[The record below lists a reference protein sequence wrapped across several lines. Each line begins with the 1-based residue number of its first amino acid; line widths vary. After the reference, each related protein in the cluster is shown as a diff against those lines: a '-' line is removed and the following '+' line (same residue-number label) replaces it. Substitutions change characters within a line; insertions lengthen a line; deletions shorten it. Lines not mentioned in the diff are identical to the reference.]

1 MRITYQLGLPE
12 ALRAE
17 AVALYW
23 QAFGGKLG
31 RVMGPT
37 PKAHRFLSR
46 VLRAHHAIVALDDT
60 GHLLGMAGFKT
71 PAGSFAGGEVADIRR
86 VYGSIGAAWRLPLLW
101 MLSDAAEQDHFLLD
115 GICVA
120 ASARSLGI
128 GSTLMDAIEDQA
140 RARGYGSV
148 RLEVIDSNTRA
159 RALYQRL
166 GYRVEK
172 TQQLGLLRYAF
183 GFRAAITMVKSV

>member
-1 MRITYQLGLPE
+1 MKITYQLGLPE
-12 ALRAE
+12 TQRAE
-17 AVALYW
+17 AVTLYW

-37 PKAHRFLSR
+37 PKAHRFLTR
-46 VLRAHHAIVALDDT
+46 VLRAHHAIVALNDA

-71 PAGSFAGGEVADIRR
+71 PQGSFAGGEVADIRAI
-86 VYGSIGAAWRLPLLW
+86 YGSLGAAWRLPLLW
-101 MLSDAAEQDHFLLD
+101 MLSDAARQDHFLLD
-115 GICVA
+115 GICVT

-128 GSTLMDAIEDQA
+128 GTGLMAAIEDEA
-140 RARGYGSV
+140 RARGYRTV
-148 RLEVIDSNTRA
+148 RLEVIDSNGRA

-166 GYRVEK
+166 GYRIEK